1 VTGSRQITTRLLA
14 MAALATA
21 FLLAWRHLNSVPLLV
36 LGQPSV
42 AGRLQ
47 SEQEQPFFATL
58 ASKAGLPLQVRYQ
71 SADAYGL
78 KDSHQ
83 LLALR
88 DGRLDL
94 VSLRFM
100 QNSQQEPAL
109 EGIDLPG
116 MNRDFQTARRA
127 AAAYAPLLDRYLST
141 TYGVKLLGL
150 WSFGPQ
156 VLFCQAPVTKLADL
170 RGRKVRVA
178 SASLARVVAA
188 LGGTPVILPFADTKE
203 ALRLGMV
210 TCAVT
215 SAASAQYAEWDAHSS
230 HYFPLV
236 FQFGFNGYV
245 MSLKKWNSLSPDQ
258 QRRLSLAF
266 RHYTDSLWRYSEQ
279 RQVEAERC
287 LTGGPCDTRHPGRL
301 ARVPVDPADPQR
313 LLQQSRRVAVPH
325 WLRLCEQRHPG
336 CSQDWQRTIAPL
348 SATVQPATTL

>member
-1 VTGSRQITTRLLA
+1 MNPSRQITTRLLA
-14 MAALATA
+14 MAALATV
-21 FLLAWRHLNSVPLLV
+21 FVLAWHRVNSVPLLV

-47 SEQEQPFFATL
+47 REQEQPFFANL
-58 ASKAGLPLQVRYQ
+58 ANKAGLPLQVLYQ
-71 SADAYGL
+71 TADAYGL

-94 VSLRFM
+94 ISLRFM

-116 MNRDFQTARRA
+116 MNQDFQTARRA

-141 TYGVKLLGL
+141 TYGAKLLGL

-156 VLFCQAPVTKLADL
+156 VLFCQAPITSLADL

-178 SASLARVVAA
+178 SASLARVITS
-188 LGGTPVILPFADTKE
+188 LGGTPVILPFPDTKE
-203 ALRLGMV
+203 ALRLGVV

-215 SAASAQYAEWDAHSS
+215 SAASAEFAAWDAHSS
-230 HYFPLV
+230 TYYPLV

-266 RHYTDSLWRYSEQ
+266 RRYTDTLWRYSEQ
-279 RQVEAERC
+279 RQLEAERC
-287 LTGGPCDTRHPGRL
+287 MTGGPCDARQPGRL
-301 ARVPVDPADPQR
+301 VRMPVDAADLQR
-313 LLQQSRRVAVPH
+313 LQQQSRRVAVPH

-348 SATVQPATTL
+348 TAMAQPATSP